1 MIRAKLEQAAGLLA
15 ELDIDLWMIF
25 TRESATVHDP
35 SIDLVVGGNVTW
47 ASAFLIGRQGERI
60 AIEVETGKSN
70 IKANL
75 TKVRDAGFDRL
86 VFVGTSPAAVG
97 ACHRAIEAEGMEKDP
112 SVNLMSWLD
121 VG

>member
-1 MIRAKLEQAAGLLA
+1 MTEHFEKLGYTVLQEYHIESDGAVDLLA
-15 ELDIDLWMIF
+15 E
-25 TRESATVHDP
+25 
-35 SIDLVVGGNVTW
+35 
-47 ASAFLIGRQGERI
+47 RQGERI